1 MKTKKNYSNS
11 LLFKSLLILVI
22 AIFTITGCQESTNDT
37 VEVTSDADITEAVN
51 AQFATSEAVPA
62 ENIEVNT
69 SEGVVTL
76 TGSTTNLLAKR
87 KATTLAQNV
96 HGVLSVVNN
105 VKVSGVRPDGA
116 IETDV
121 TQALSTDP
129 ATEAL
134 EISVDVQN
142 GLVRLTGAVDSWQ
155 EKQLAAAITA
165 GVKGVKEINNTI
177 LVQPDSNRSDEDIKQ
192 EVEETLMMNSEVR
205 GNQIS
210 VAVDSNR
217 VTLSGSIGSAYEK
230 QLAMDFSHVVGVDSV
245 VADEL
250 EVQPEIQ
257 SDMLESDQLDVLTDE
272 QIVNAIK
279 RAFTYDP
286 RVPEDMVDVT
296 IEDDIAILTGTVN
309 NLNSKLA
316 ADSDARHTAGVRDVE
331 NNIEVQKKVVVTPEV
346 AVSDDAIQNRV
357 NLAVQRD
364 PYLESTNLTIAVVDG
379 IVVLEGTV
387 NSVFKKNQAEEVA
400 RDVKGVLAINNN
412 IEVTQGS

>member
-11 LLFKSLLILVI
+11 LLFKSLFILVI

-210 VAVDSNR
+210 VTVDSNR
-217 VTLSGSIGSAYEK
+217 VTLSGSVGSAYEK

-257 SDMLESDQLDVLTDE
+257 SDMLESDQLDVLTDD

-316 ADSDARHTAGVRDVE
+316 AESDARHTAGVRDVE

-364 PYLESTNLTIAVVDG
+364 PYLESTNLTIAVDDG

-387 NSVFKKNQAEEVA
+387 NSEFKKNQAEEVA